1 MERDVTN
8 TNDAIA
14 LYNQVQ
20 ALEVN
25 YQGVTLDSIPAL
37 ADEKIKTGLYLRG
50 EYTAAHKR
58 EYNDE
63 YRGGGKPIL
72 ESKSINDLPKVA
84 DTRSYRYWNRR

>member
-25 YQGVTLDSIPAL
+25 YQGVTLDSISTL
-37 ADEKIKTGLYLRG
+37 VDEKIKTGLYPRG
-50 EYTAAHKR
+50 TTDQNTR
-58 EYNDE
+58 Q
-63 YRGGGKPIL
+63 GGNQYLKAKASTTYP
-72 ESKSINDLPKVA
+72 
-84 DTRSYRYWNRR
+84 R